1 LGSEVRIPKV
11 LLCYKYQNGMIDE
24 EDIIFAI
31 ELQLFSIGTINLLE
45 TIQYVKI
52 TDVEI
57 MDTNVKTIILEQE
70 LEVHST
76 KKNIVSNRYE
86 LEVTLEDNVY

>member
-1 LGSEVRIPKV
+1 
-11 LLCYKYQNGMIDE
+11 MIDE

-76 KKNIVSNRYE
+76 KKNIVGNRYE

>member
-1 LGSEVRIPKV
+1 MGSEVRIPKV

>member
-76 KKNIVSNRYE
+76 KKNIVGNRYE

>member
-1 LGSEVRIPKV
+1 
-11 LLCYKYQNGMIDE
+11 MIDE